1 MSATVYKHADESL
14 KIKTKHPKQG
24 VRVNQSNKKKKRRKE
39 KMKTR
44 VQRLYYEYLE
54 EIIEDLSDRI
64 DEIKSS
70 ETFTEY
76 EKDKITALTKLCATL
91 DDIY

>member
-1 MSATVYKHADESL
+1 
-14 KIKTKHPKQG
+14 
-24 VRVNQSNKKKKRRKE
+24 
-39 KMKTR
+39 MKTR

-64 DEIKSS
+64 DGIKSS
-70 ETFTEY
+70 ETITEY
-76 EKDKITALTKLCATL
+76 DKDEITALTKLCATL

>member
-1 MSATVYKHADESL
+1 
-14 KIKTKHPKQG
+14 
-24 VRVNQSNKKKKRRKE
+24 
-39 KMKTR
+39 MKTR

-70 ETFTEY
+70 ETITEY

>member
-1 MSATVYKHADESL
+1 
-14 KIKTKHPKQG
+14 
-24 VRVNQSNKKKKRRKE
+24 
-39 KMKTR
+39 MKTR

-54 EIIEDLSDRI
+54 EIIEDLTDRI

-70 ETFTEY
+70 EPITEY

-91 DDIY
+91 DDFC